1 MEKYKILTYP
11 ETKSF
16 IHEFK
21 LLMME
26 GIVIKKYCKKMG
38 SVFRKYTIPLTGDKL
53 VWESKKFLKKEDNY
67 IMLQNITLF
76 EKGVSK
82 NFLAT
87 NEHAKKFIHIV
98 YKKLDEKNNYHHY
111 TLLLEFIN
119 EHGRDM
125 FYDGIQLLLLEKKEK
140 IDKYQK
146 MKSFRTMIQ
155 RIKIEDESSDE
166 SDIE

>member
-67 IMLQNITLF
+67 ILLQNITKF
-76 EKGVSK
+76 EKGVPN
-82 NFLAT
+82 NFMAT
-87 NEHAKKFIHIV
+87 EEHKKKFIKIE
-98 YKKLDEKNNYHHY
+98 YKKMDETNNFIHY
-111 TLLLEFIN
+111 NILLEFIN

-155 RIKIEDESSDE
+155 RIKIEDEESSDDE
-166 SDIE
+166 